1 MCFSAD
7 VDVAAGVVV
16 GAIGIDA
23 MRHARKPPEKLLAAI
38 PLVFAAHQLVEALV
52 WWGLEGD
59 VSESVWRPAL
69 YVYLVIAFGVVPV
82 LVPTAVAALEPAA
95 NRWRVNVLAAMGAV
109 VAVVLLYAVV
119 RGPVEAS
126 IEGHHIAYSV
136 DLWSG
141 GLIVALYVVATCGSM
156 LLSKHRYVQWFGVI
170 NLVAVG
176 LLVWLSRSGV
186 ISLWCLWAA
195 VTSVAIA
202 VHLRVVNRADAPAP
216 SGVTRSVS

>member
-7 VDVAAGVVV
+7 VDVAAGLVV
-16 GAIGIDA
+16 GAVGIDA
-23 MRHARKPPEKLLAAI
+23 MRHADRPAEKVLAAI
-38 PLVFAAHQLVEALV
+38 PLLFAAHQLVEALV

-69 YVYLVIAFGVVPV
+69 YMYLVIAFGVLPV
-82 LVPTAVAALEPAA
+82 LVPLAVGALEPVA
-95 NRWRVNVLAAMGAV
+95 NRWRMNVLAAVGAV
-109 VAVVLLYAVV
+109 VAVVLMYAVI

-126 IEGHHIAYSV
+126 IEGHYISYSV

-141 GLIVALYVVATCGSM
+141 GLIVALYVAATCGSM
-156 LLSKHRYVQWFGVI
+156 LLSKHRHVQVFGAI
-170 NLVAVG
+170 NLVAVV
-176 LLVWLSRSGV
+176 LLVWLSRNGV

-202 VHLRVVNRADAPAP
+202 VHLRHVNRADVPAP
-216 SGVTRSVS
+216 PSVTR